1 MRADKVLKAL
11 DEAKAA
17 YDFVTYDPIY
27 EGIGSKLKKILVGL
41 GLIASIYGAGVGNAH
56 AFDLRDIDVGVQADI
71 GSLNISQRE
80 GIHGNIE
87 VQIPIIQS
95 RINHEHN
102 PQARAQL
109 QTQLQG
115 LQIVADLTAGEEG
128 GDSNYNY
135 DSRHGY
141 SNTWRNP
148 R

>member
-41 GLIASIYGAGVGNAH
+41 GLMASIYGAGVGNAH

-71 GSLNISQRE
+71 GSLSISQRD

-87 VQIPIIQS
+87 AQIPIIQG
-95 RINHEHN
+95 RIDVEHN
-102 PQARAQL
+102 PQVRAQL
-109 QTQLQG
+109 QTRLKG
-115 LQIVADLTAGEEG
+115 LEIMADFTAGGDDG
-128 GDSNYNY
+128 GDGNYNY
-135 DSRHGY
+135 DSQHGY
-141 SNTWRNP
+141 INTWRN